1 MSKHEET
8 THGHSQAGAVDL
20 EAEQIEIEDTSIAG
34 DCVFAGKIL
43 VIGDLVI
50 AGNVRFEGD
59 VAVANGARIVIN
71 GRTWVPK
78 TKPKE

>member
-1 MSKHEET
+1 MSK
-8 THGHSQAGAVDL
+8 THPRPHSHSGPVDA
-20 EAEQIEIEDTSIAG
+20 EGEQIEIEATSIAG
-34 DCVFAGKIL
+34 DCVFSGKIL
-43 VIGDLVI
+43 VIRELVI

-78 TKPKE
+78 PSKA